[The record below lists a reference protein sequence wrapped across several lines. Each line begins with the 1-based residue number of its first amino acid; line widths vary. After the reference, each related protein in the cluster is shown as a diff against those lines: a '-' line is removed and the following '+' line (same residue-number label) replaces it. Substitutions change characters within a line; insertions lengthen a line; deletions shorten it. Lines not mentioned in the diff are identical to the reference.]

1 MKKYNAPAFTFLE
14 CTASDDLLTVS
25 VATASGY
32 GNIAKWS
39 DFIIGETE

>member
-25 VATASGY
+25 VATAGEY
-32 GNIAKWS
+32 GNITMWS
-39 DFIIGETE
+39 DFIGEIE